1 MFSLIRSNLYIAITA
16 ALAYGAHWFKVNQ
29 LENRITAQQN
39 EIEQLRMDNIAL
51 QTSEQECKLRVD
63 DLVAER
69 EKQQTQIDTLIRQ
82 NTEITIDRDSY
93 VGIFKKRGRNF
104 TNTSRAKPGLVEP
117 IINNGTIEVFE
128 QIEQDTQY
136 EQTTDTDSPG
146 NS

>member
-1 MFSLIRSNLYIAITA
+1 MFGLIRSLPYIAIVA
-16 ALAYGAHWFKVNQ
+16 ALAYGAHLFMINQ
-29 LENRITAQQN
+29 LENKITQQDN
-39 EIEQLRMDNIAL
+39 LIEQLRLENIGFKA
-51 QTSEQECKLRVD
+51 SAQECKLRVE

-82 NTEITIDRDSY
+82 NTEITADRDSY

-104 TNTSRAKPGLVEP
+104 TNTSRTKPGLVEP

-136 EQTTDTDSPG
+136 EETTDTDSPD

>member
-1 MFSLIRSNLYIAITA
+1 MFSLIRSLPYIAITA
-16 ALAYGAHWFKVNQ
+16 ALAYGAHWFMVNQ

-82 NTEITIDRDSY
+82 NTEITADRDSY